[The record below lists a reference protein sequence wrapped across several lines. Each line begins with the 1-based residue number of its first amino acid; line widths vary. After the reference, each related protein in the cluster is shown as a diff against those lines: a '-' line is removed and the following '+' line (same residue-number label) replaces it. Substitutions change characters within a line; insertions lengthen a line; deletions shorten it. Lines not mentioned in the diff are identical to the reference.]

1 MTRRLIIWLLILL
14 PYHSFGQHWQL
25 MKQVEFGEVD
35 KFALDQVGN
44 IYVTNLHGEVAKYS
58 PDGKLMVEYAPTQ
71 VAGIHEITASTQ
83 FKVSLFY
90 EDLQEFVVLNR
101 YLSNPI
107 RYRLPDFRLGYVE
120 EVAPN
125 FQQALWVL
133 DISDFALKLVDFR
146 ENRLLEQKSLAQ
158 VLDRNLA
165 DIVSFHSH
173 QNRMYVIDKPSG
185 IHVFDNIGNYLFKLL
200 EEVPSSAGFYKDYM
214 YFQAEGFLNL
224 IHLYDG
230 DNLRLPI
237 QGLNAN
243 EVAYANDRLVSI
255 TPQGFNIYKYLSGQ

>member
-1 MTRRLIIWLLILL
+1 MMRALMIC
-14 PYHSFGQHWQL
+14 SFVLAPFISFSQGWQL
-25 MKQVEFGEVD
+25 LKQVKFGPVNQL
-35 KFALDQVGN
+35 ALDQTGN
-44 IYVTNLHGEVAKYS
+44 IYVSNLQGEVSKYS
-58 PDGKLMVEYAPTQ
+58 PEGNFMVEYAPTQ
-71 VAGIHEITASTQ
+71 VASIHEITAATQ

-90 EDLQEFVVLNR
+90 KDLQEIIVLNR

-107 RYRLPDFRLGYVE
+107 TYRLTDFGLGYVE

-125 FQQALWVL
+125 FQQTLWVL

-158 VLDRNLA
+158 VLDQSLA
-165 DIVSFHSH
+165 SILSFHSH
-173 QNRMYVIDKPSG
+173 QNRMYVIDESSG
-185 IHVFDNIGNYLFKLL
+185 IHVFDNIGNYLFKLMKGA
-200 EEVPSSAGFYKDYM
+200 PSSAGFHKDYM
-214 YFQAEGFLNL
+214 YYQADGFLNL

-230 DNLRLPI
+230 DNLRLSI
-237 QGLNAN
+237 QGLNAS